1 MKWYPWL
8 RPSFEQLVA
17 GYQAGRGHHALLLQ
31 ALPGMGGE
39 ALIYALC
46 RYLMC
51 RQPEGNKSCGQCHS
65 CQLMQAG
72 THPDYYTLA
81 PEKGKSALGID
92 AVRDVNEKLYE
103 RSRLGGAKV
112 VWIGDAALL
121 TDAAANALLKT
132 LEEPPEN
139 TWFFL
144 ACQEPARLL
153 ATLRSRCK
161 RLPSPGRITSS
172 ITQLFSIF
180 LAPPSESYGLAWLER
195 EVAMPQEALLSALRL
210 SANAPAAA
218 LDLLQ
223 ESHWASRQ
231 QLVQTLAS
239 VLSSGDWLA
248 LLPTLNHDSVV
259 ARLHWFSSLLLDALK
274 HQQRITRLTN
284 ADSIDLV
291 NQLANALSASRLQ
304 TIAADARTCR
314 EQLLSV
320 TGLNRELILTERL
333 LRWEQ
338 YLQPGVVL
346 PVSHL

>member
-51 RQPEGNKSCGQCHS
+51 RQPQGNKSCGQCHS

-112 VWIGDAALL
+112 VWTGDAALL

-153 ATLRSRCK
+153 ATLRSRC
-161 RLPSPGRITSS
+161 RLHH
-172 ITQLFSIF
+172 

-195 EVAMPQEALLSALRL
+195 EVTMPQEALLSALRL

-231 QLVQTLAS
+231 QLIQTLAG

-248 LLPTLNHDSVV
+248 LLPILNHEQAAV
-259 ARLHWFSSLLLDALK
+259 RLHWLASLLLDAQK
-274 HQQRITRLTN
+274 RQQGITLVSNPDAWT
-284 ADSIDLV
+284 LV
-291 NQLANALSASRLQ
+291 NQLAQTLPAARLQ
-304 TIAADARTCR
+304 AISRDVSACR
-314 EQLLSV
+314 DQLLNV
-320 TGLNRELILTERL
+320 VGVNRELLLTERL
-333 LRWEQ
+333 LRWEH
-338 YLQPGVVL
+338 YLQPGTVL